1 MKFRYGYRTKD
12 NEKVEG
18 VISAASRE
26 DVYAQLKREGRK
38 PYMVEPLPG
47 LLNRLSGIGKRWLA
61 IAVLAVLAAALAVA
75 LGRARTPAAPQPSSL
90 DATLD
95 APTRRQPIGDVAVID
110 KGIREGWADVFPD
123 EGERFLASFAI
134 PGVPAGQRSTTEE
147 EIRASL
153 SRNVE
158 TTADDSIEAR
168 QIKAMV
174 EGMKQELREF
184 IADGGTIK
192 MYGRRLVQRQEDE
205 LGYYHRAKAELDQA
219 IAAKRGQGEINA
231 LVEKR
236 NAALRKIGV
245 KLLVLP
251 E

>member
-18 VISAASRE
+18 IISATSRE
-26 DVYAQLKREGRK
+26 DVYAQLRREGRK
-38 PYMVEPLPG
+38 PYIVEPLPG
-47 LLNRLSGIGKRWLA
+47 LLNRLSGIGKRWVA
-61 IAVLAVLAAALAVA
+61 IAILAGVCVALAVIIVS
-75 LGRARTPAAPQPSSL
+75 TPTPSIYTSL
-90 DATLD
+90 DASLD
-95 APTRRQPIGDVAVID
+95 SPIRRQLIGDIAIID
-110 KGIREGWADVFPD
+110 KGIREGWASVFPD

-192 MYGRRLVQRQEDE
+192 MYGRRLVQRQEAE
-205 LGYYHRAKAELDQA
+205 LGYYHRAKAELDRA
-219 IAAKRGQGEINA
+219 IAEKRTQNEINA
-231 LVEKR
+231 LAEKH

-251 E
+251 D